1 MYCYSS
7 SREKVPKLP
16 DLLVPGL
23 QKTAYCLTLT
33 AMRASDITA
42 ATAKGSWRLSSS
54 LWHGGSLPTI
64 ASFYK
69 CVIYAPSLQHKA
81 LVIITVGAR
90 QEWAW
95 LRDCQTLKKILWTP
109 FQWPILKNFGLWN
122 FSPYSKYSWL
132 WEKILAVKNIFA
144 TTIKWQKLVSL
155 PWWKI
160 LTIWNVV
167 WCTDW
172 TLLLG

>member
-16 DLLVPGL
+16 DLLAPGL
-23 QKTAYCLTLT
+23 QKKAYCLTLT
-33 AMRASDITA
+33 AMHASYIMA
-42 ATAKGSWRLSSS
+42 ATVKGSWRLSSS

-95 LRDCQTLKKILWTP
+95 LRDCQNYCELLSNGQSVKI
-109 FQWPILKNFGLWN
+109 LWN

-132 WEKILAVKNIFA
+132 YMGKILAVKTIF
-144 TTIKWQKLVSL
+144 TTPSKWQKLVSFT
-155 PWWKI
+155 
-160 LTIWNVV
+160 LTKDSHYMECGLEHWLDIA
-167 WCTDW
+167 
-172 TLLLG
+172 LR